1 MKYRLIG
8 KDPDAGK
15 DWRQEEKGTTEDRMI
30 GWHHWLNGHEFE
42 QALGDGEGQGRLMC
56 CSPWGCRVGH
66 DWTTEQQHMYLLLS
80 SPTSHKPQS
89 IPKHIYSTF
98 FMILVTIYQIVNE
111 QPRISRYLRKD
122 SIRKEN
128 NQSIIGQRENT
139 EENFKKTDDILR
151 SLREDII
158 F

>member
-1 MKYRLIG
+1 
-8 KDPDAGK
+8 
-15 DWRQEEKGTTEDRMI
+15 
-30 GWHHWLNGHEFE
+30 
-42 QALGDGEGQGRLMC
+42 
-56 CSPWGCRVGH
+56 
-66 DWTTEQQHMYLLLS
+66 
-80 SPTSHKPQS
+80 
-89 IPKHIYSTF
+89 
-98 FMILVTIYQIVNE
+98 MILVTIYQIVNE